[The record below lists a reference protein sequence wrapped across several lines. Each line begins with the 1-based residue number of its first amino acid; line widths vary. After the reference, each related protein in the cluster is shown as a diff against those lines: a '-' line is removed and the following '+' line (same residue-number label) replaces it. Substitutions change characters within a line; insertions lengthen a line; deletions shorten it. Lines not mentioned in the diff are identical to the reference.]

1 MSSFREVP
9 RQVIALGTDYPDGHV
24 IAAHRH
30 DRDQLLYGLTG
41 VLMAST
47 PQGAWMM
54 PPQRGMLI
62 PAGVVHEVRLFGDVK
77 MRSLYLRPEQL
88 GTPDRQC
95 KVVGISS
102 LMRHLLSEAVT
113 IPAEYDVDG
122 RDGALM
128 TLIEHEIKRLPVL
141 PLSLPL
147 PEHASLGAKCR
158 AFLTSP
164 TPHETIDDWCDH
176 LGMSRRSFTR
186 LFRKETGSSFVEW
199 RQQACILAALPR
211 LAAGQAITTIALDLG
226 YDNPAAFSNMFKRI
240 LGTSPRDYRTTET

>member
-1 MSSFREVP
+1 MSSFREVARP
-9 RQVIALGTDYPDGHV
+9 IIALGTDYPDGHV

-30 DRDQLLYGLTG
+30 DRDQLLYGMTG

-62 PAGVVHEVRLFGDVK
+62 PAGIVHEVRLFGDVK
-77 MRSLYLRPEQL
+77 MRSLYLRAEPL
-88 GTPDRQC
+88 GAADRQC
-95 KVVGISS
+95 EVVGISS
-102 LMRHLLSEAVT
+102 LMRHLLAEAVT
-113 IPAEYDVDG
+113 VPPEYDMDG

-128 TLIEHEIKRLPVL
+128 ALIEHEIKRLPVL

-147 PEHASLGAKCR
+147 PEQMALREKCR

-164 TPHETIDDWCDH
+164 TPHETIEDWCRH

-186 LFRKETGSSFVEW
+186 LFRKETGASFVEW

-211 LAAGQAITTIALDLG
+211 LAAGEAITTIALDLG
-226 YDNPAAFSNMFKRI
+226 YDNPAAFSKMFKRI
-240 LGTSPRDYRTTET
+240 LGTSPRDYRASDI

>member
-9 RQVIALGTDYPDGHV
+9 RPIIALGTDYPDGHV

-30 DRDQLLYGLTG
+30 DRDQLLYGMTG

-62 PAGVVHEVRLFGDVK
+62 PAGVIHEVRLFGDVK
-77 MRSLYLRPEQL
+77 MRSLYLRPDRL
-88 GTPDRQC
+88 GDTDNQC

-102 LMRHLLSEAVT
+102 LMRHLLIEAVAV
-113 IPAEYDVDG
+113 PPEYDMAG

-128 TLIEHEIKRLPVL
+128 ALIEHEIKRLPVL

-147 PEHASLGAKCR
+147 PEQAGLREKCR
-158 AFLTSP
+158 AFLASP
-164 TPHETIDDWCDH
+164 TPHETIDDWCHH

-186 LFRKETGSSFVEW
+186 QFRKETGSSFVEW

-211 LAAGQAITTIALDLG
+211 LAAGEAVTTIAMDLG

-240 LGTSPRDYRTTET
+240 LGASPRDYQTKDV

>member
-9 RQVIALGTDYPDGHV
+9 RPVIALGTDYPDGHV

-30 DRDQLLYGLTG
+30 DRDQLLYGMTG

-62 PAGVVHEVRLFGDVK
+62 PAGVIHEVRLFGDVK
-77 MRSLYLRPEQL
+77 MRSLYLRPDRL
-88 GTPDRQC
+88 GATDNQC

-102 LMRHLLSEAVT
+102 LMRHLLIEAVAV
-113 IPAEYDVDG
+113 PAEYDMAG

-128 TLIEHEIKRLPVL
+128 GLIEHEIKRLPVL

-147 PEHASLGAKCR
+147 PEQAGLRKKCR
-158 AFLTSP
+158 AFLASP
-164 TPHETIDDWCDH
+164 TPHETIDDWCHH

-186 LFRKETGSSFVEW
+186 QFRKETGSSFVEW

-211 LAAGQAITTIALDLG
+211 LAAGEAVTTIAMDLG

-240 LGTSPRDYRTTET
+240 LGASPRDYRTTDT

>member
-9 RQVIALGTDYPDGHV
+9 RPVIALGTDYPDGHV

-30 DRDQLLYGLTG
+30 DRDQLLYGMTG

-54 PPQRGMLI
+54 PPQRSMLI
-62 PAGVVHEVRLFGDVK
+62 PAGVIHEVRLFGDVK
-77 MRSLYLRPEQL
+77 MRSLYLRPDRL
-88 GTPDRQC
+88 GDTDNQC

-102 LMRHLLSEAVT
+102 LMRHLLIEAVT
-113 IPAEYDVDG
+113 VPPEYDMAG

-128 TLIEHEIKRLPVL
+128 ALIEHEIKRLPVL

-147 PEHASLGAKCR
+147 PEQAGLRKKCR
-158 AFLTSP
+158 AFLASP
-164 TPHETIDDWCDH
+164 TPHETIDDWCHH

-186 LFRKETGSSFVEW
+186 QFRKETGSSFVEW

-211 LAAGQAITTIALDLG
+211 LAAGEAVTTIAMDLG

-240 LGTSPRDYRTTET
+240 LGASPRDYRANDV

>member
-9 RQVIALGTDYPDGHV
+9 RPVIALGTDYPDGHV

-30 DRDQLLYGLTG
+30 DRDQLLYGMTG

-62 PAGVVHEVRLFGDVK
+62 PAGVIHEVRLFGDVK
-77 MRSLYLRPEQL
+77 MRSLYLRPDRL
-88 GTPDRQC
+88 GDTDNQC

-102 LMRHLLSEAVT
+102 LMRHLLIEAVAV
-113 IPAEYDVDG
+113 PPEYDMAG

-128 TLIEHEIKRLPVL
+128 ALIEHEIKRLPVL

-147 PEHASLGAKCR
+147 PEQAGLRKKCR
-158 AFLTSP
+158 AFLASP
-164 TPHETIDDWCDH
+164 TPHETIDDWCHH

-186 LFRKETGSSFVEW
+186 QFRKETGSSFVEW

-211 LAAGQAITTIALDLG
+211 LAAGEAVTTIAIDLG

-240 LGTSPRDYRTTET
+240 LGASPRDYRTNDV

>member
-9 RQVIALGTDYPDGHV
+9 RPIIALGTDYPDGHV

-30 DRDQLLYGLTG
+30 DRDQLLYGMTG

-62 PAGVVHEVRLFGDVK
+62 PAGVIHEVRLFGDVK
-77 MRSLYLRPEQL
+77 MRSLYLRPDRL
-88 GTPDRQC
+88 GDTDNQC

-102 LMRHLLSEAVT
+102 LMRHLLIEAVT
-113 IPAEYDVDG
+113 VPPEYDMAG

-128 TLIEHEIKRLPVL
+128 TLIEYEIKRLPVL

-147 PEHASLGAKCR
+147 PEQAGLREKCR
-158 AFLTSP
+158 AFLASP
-164 TPHETIDDWCDH
+164 TPHETIDDWCHH

-186 LFRKETGSSFVEW
+186 QFRKETGSSFVEW

-211 LAAGQAITTIALDLG
+211 LAAGEAVTTIAMDLG

-240 LGTSPRDYRTTET
+240 LGASPRDYQTKDV

>member
-9 RQVIALGTDYPDGHV
+9 RPVIALGTDYPDGHV

-30 DRDQLLYGLTG
+30 DRDQLLYGMTG

-62 PAGVVHEVRLFGDVK
+62 PAGVIHEVRLFGDVK
-77 MRSLYLRPEQL
+77 MRSLYLRPDRL
-88 GTPDRQC
+88 GDTDNQC

-102 LMRHLLSEAVT
+102 LMRHLLVEAVAV
-113 IPAEYDVDG
+113 PPEYDMAG

-128 TLIEHEIKRLPVL
+128 ALIEHEIKRLPVL

-147 PEHASLGAKCR
+147 PEQAGLRKKCR
-158 AFLTSP
+158 AFLASP
-164 TPHETIDDWCDH
+164 TPHETIDDWCHH

-186 LFRKETGSSFVEW
+186 QFRKETGSSFVEW

-211 LAAGQAITTIALDLG
+211 LAAGEAVTTIAMDLG

-240 LGTSPRDYRTTET
+240 LGASPRDYRTNDV